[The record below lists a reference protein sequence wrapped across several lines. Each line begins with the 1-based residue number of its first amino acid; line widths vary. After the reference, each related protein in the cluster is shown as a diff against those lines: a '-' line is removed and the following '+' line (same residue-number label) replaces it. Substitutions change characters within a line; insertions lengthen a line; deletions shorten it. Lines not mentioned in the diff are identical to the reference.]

1 MIDSLETRLHSVMDD
16 GAMVHA
22 MLRGI
27 DAFDRYRT
35 QLPVK
40 TDGYTRTL
48 LYKTSG
54 FELVAMLWSPKS
66 VSPIHDHGESRCWVV
81 VMEGMLDV
89 ENYDRRD
96 EREMNAEIVHAS
108 SMTVNRGE
116 LDHRLSWR
124 ELHRVRNTGTA
135 GAYSLQLYAPSL
147 TTYTVVQEESGICR
161 TVPAL
166 YDSLFDL

>member
-1 MIDSLETRLHSVMDD
+1 MIDSLEPRLASVMED

-27 DAFDRYRT
+27 DAYERYRAH
-35 QLPVK
+35 LPLQSA
-40 TDGYTRTL
+40 GYTRTL

-54 FELVAMLWSPKS
+54 FELVAMLWAPQS

-89 ENYDRRD
+89 DNYDRRD
-96 EREMNAEIVHAS
+96 EHAMTADIVRAS
-108 SMTVNRGE
+108 SVTVKRGE

-135 GAYSLQLYAPSL
+135 NAYSLQLYAPSL
-147 TTYTVVQEESGICR
+147 TTYTVVQEETGICR